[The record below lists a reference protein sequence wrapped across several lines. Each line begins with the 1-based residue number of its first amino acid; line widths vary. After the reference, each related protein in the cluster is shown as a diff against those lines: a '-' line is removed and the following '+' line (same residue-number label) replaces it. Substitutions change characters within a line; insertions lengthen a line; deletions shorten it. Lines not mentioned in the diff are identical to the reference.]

1 MRSLYGRLRRRFGPR
16 VSIDERRQRVQKKI
30 DKFHARTQAVQ
41 LQRNELQ
48 DLTRRR
54 KRPHV
59 VIIGGG
65 FAGLMAAHDLAEA
78 CDVTVFEARKRLG
91 GRVWSR
97 NIAGS
102 TIEAGGELIGY
113 NHPQWLTLAR
123 NFDLGLSTMTLDQD
137 FDALHLEMPLYLDG
151 DLLSTRR
158 MKTVYD
164 EMDAAFAKMARQA
177 RHINPYKPWLASNA
191 KRLDA
196 TTVSDWI
203 KKVNCKPITR
213 LALEQ
218 QFSNDGGTSTENQSL
233 LANLA
238 VVAGGGQHGKSNDFF
253 TLSETLRCSRG
264 NETLA
269 WSLAEAI
276 KDLGGQIR
284 LSNAVRAVRIEP
296 DSVTIEPGSGRRIV
310 ADYVILAIPPSLWPD
325 GSHPKIT
332 VDPPLS
338 KDYYI
343 TMGNVVKYLSPLEW
357 RFWIKEG
364 KAPSATSDQLG
375 VVWEGT
381 DNQIAPPR
389 RNVELSVF
397 AGGKPAQDALR
408 AFDKGGKAGVDAF
421 YARRLGKIYSCYEE
435 NCTTPATFVAWP
447 REAWTGGGYSSPAPG
462 QVCRA
467 GPLLSR
473 AFHQRLFFA
482 GEHTCPAFYGYM
494 EGALQSG
501 KIAAGALL
509 RAAIAWEATSRGRR

>member
-1 MRSLYGRLRRRFGPR
+1 
-16 VSIDERRQRVQKKI
+16 
-30 DKFHARTQAVQ
+30 
-41 LQRNELQ
+41 
-48 DLTRRR
+48 
-54 KRPHV
+54 
-59 VIIGGG
+59 
-65 FAGLMAAHDLAEA
+65 MAARDLAEA

-91 GRVWSR
+91 GRVWSKT
-97 NIAGS
+97 IAGS

-123 NFDLGLSTMTLDQD
+123 DFDLGLSVITQDQN

-151 DLLSTRR
+151 DLLSPGR

-164 EMDAAFAKMARQA
+164 EMDAAFANMARQA
-177 RHINPYKPWLASNA
+177 HHINPYKPWLASNA

-196 TTVSDWI
+196 TPVSDWI
-203 KKVNCKPITR
+203 ARQHCSRITR

-218 QFSNDGGTSTENQSL
+218 QFSNDGGSLTKDQSL

-238 VVAGGGQHGKSNDFF
+238 VVAGGAQHGKPDDFF

-264 NETLA
+264 NQTLA
-269 WSLAEAI
+269 WRLAETI
-276 KDLGGQIR
+276 EGLGGKIR
-284 LSNAVRAVRIEP
+284 LSSAVRAVRIDP
-296 DSVTIEPGSGRRIV
+296 DNVTIELGKGRPV
-310 ADYVILAIPPSLWPD
+310 TADYVILAIPPSLWPN

-332 VDPPLS
+332 IDPPLPE
-338 KDYYI
+338 DYYV
-343 TMGNVVKYLSPLEW
+343 TMGNVVKYLSPLKW

-397 AGGKPAQDALR
+397 AGGKPAGDALR

-421 YARRLGKIYSCYEE
+421 YARRIGKIYPGYAESL
-435 NCTTPATFVAWP
+435 TQQPTFMAWP
-447 REAWTGGGYSSPAPG
+447 RETWTGGGYSSPAPG
-462 QVCRA
+462 DVCRA
-467 GPLLSR
+467 GPLLAR
-473 AFHQRLFFA
+473 AFGQRMFFA

-501 KIAAGALL
+501 KMAAAALL
-509 RAAIAWEATSRGRR
+509 KVAIASQAAPRGRPRKTKRA

>member
-30 DKFHARTQAVQ
+30 DKFHARIQAVQ

-91 GRVWSR
+91 GRVWSK

-123 NFDLGLSTMTLDQD
+123 DFDLGLSVITQDQN
-137 FDALHLEMPLYLDG
+137 FDALHLEMPLYLGG
-151 DLLSTRR
+151 DRLSPRR

-191 KRLDA
+191 NRLD
-196 TTVSDWI
+196 TMSVSDWI
-203 KKVNCKPITR
+203 KKVDCERITKR
-213 LALEQ
+213 ALEQ
-218 QFSNDGGTSTENQSL
+218 QFSNDGGTLTKNQSL

-238 VVAGGGQHGKSNDFF
+238 VVAGGAQHGKSNDFF

-264 NETLA
+264 NQTLA
-269 WSLAEAI
+269 WSLARVIE
-276 KDLGGQIR
+276 DLGGEVK
-284 LSNAVRAVRIEP
+284 LSSAVRAIRINP
-296 DSVTIEPGSGRRIV
+296 DNVIIELAKGRPFT

-325 GSHPKIT
+325 GSHPKIKI
-332 VDPPLS
+332 DPPPPD
-338 KDYYI
+338 DYYI
-343 TMGNVVKYLSPLEW
+343 TMGNVVKYLSPLKW
-357 RFWIKEG
+357 RFWMSEG

-397 AGGKPAQDALR
+397 AGGKPAGDALR
-408 AFDKGGKAGVDAF
+408 AFDNGGKAAVDAF
-421 YARRLGKIYSCYEE
+421 YARRIGEIYPGYAE
-435 NCTTPATFVAWP
+435 NLTRSPTFMAWP

-462 QVCRA
+462 EVCRA

-473 AFHQRLFFA
+473 AFRKRLFFA

-501 KIAAGALL
+501 KMAAAALL
-509 RAAIAWEATSRGRR
+509 RAAIAWEATPRGRP

>member
-1 MRSLYGRLRRRFGPR
+1 MRSLYSCLRRRFGPR
-16 VSIDERRQRVQKKI
+16 ISIDERRHRVQKKI
-30 DKFHARTQAVQ
+30 DKFDLRIQAVK
-41 LQRNELQ
+41 RKRSELLR
-48 DLTRRR
+48 LTRRR

-59 VIIGGG
+59 VIIGAG
-65 FAGLMAAHDLAEA
+65 FAGLMAARDLAEV
-78 CDVTVFEARKRLG
+78 CDVTVFEARKRVG
-91 GRVWSR
+91 GRVWSK

-123 NFDLGLSTMTLDQD
+123 DFDLGLSVLTSDQN

-151 DLLSTRR
+151 DLLSTGR
-158 MKTVYD
+158 MNTVYD

-196 TTVSDWI
+196 MSVSDWI
-203 KKVNCKPITR
+203 AKVDCKRITM

-218 QFSNDGGTSTENQSL
+218 QFSNDGGGSTKNQSL

-238 VVAGGGQHGKSNDFF
+238 VVAGGAQHGKSNDFF
-253 TLSETLRCSRG
+253 TLTETLRCSRG
-264 NETLA
+264 NQTLA

-276 KDLGGQIR
+276 EDLGGEIK
-284 LSNAVRAVRIEP
+284 LSRPVRAVQINP
-296 DSVTIEPGSGRRIV
+296 DSVTIELEKGRPV
-310 ADYVILAIPPSLWPD
+310 TADYVILAIPPSLWPD

-332 VDPPLS
+332 IDPPLPY
-338 KDYYI
+338 DYYV
-343 TMGNVVKYLSPLEW
+343 TMGTVVKYLSPLKW

-364 KAPSATSDQLG
+364 KAPSATSDQFG

-421 YARRLGKIYSCYEE
+421 YARRLGKIYRCYEE
-435 NCTTPATFVAWP
+435 NCTTPATFMAWP
-447 REAWTGGGYSSPAPG
+447 RETWTGGGYSSPAPG
-462 QVCRA
+462 EVCRA

-473 AFHQRLFFA
+473 QFNKRLFFA

-501 KIAAGALL
+501 QIAAKVLL
-509 RAAIAWEATSRGRR
+509 NAAIASAS